1 MKPLLV
7 DVSDSRSMRHNDRHL
22 VSSVSSGDIDD
33 VAQISLSSPPPPL
46 HSPHFILLL

>member
-22 VSSVSSGDIDD
+22 VSSGDIDD
-33 VAQISLSSPPPPL
+33 VAQISISTPPL
-46 HSPHFILLL
+46 HIPHFILLL